1 MIEANSS
8 VQVTLSLLKRTYERL
23 EQAAFAIKK
32 RPEDLLNSLVTEGL
46 DTQSKIS
53 EILERIST
61 EYRNRLSQE
70 GKLDQSSEGIIQ
82 ELRDVREQI
91 AYELY
96 S

>member
-8 VQVTLSLLKRTYERL
+8 VQVTLSLSKGTYERL
-23 EQAAFAIKK
+23 EQAAFAIQK

-46 DTQSKIS
+46 DTQSRIS

-61 EYRNRLSQE
+61 EYRNRLSKE